1 MNHEIFNFRSFEFY
15 WNIPTFMCKRHN
27 IDFIEMTS
35 KYSILQN
42 KNDKFRGDQITILYD
57 PGFFPAILQ
66 NSSSMEYFNRNGGIP
81 QEGNLRAHLKQLE
94 DHINQLIPDED
105 FSGLAVIDFESWR
118 PIFRQN
124 FGVLQPYKNLSI
136 KNQKEKHPYMSDK
149 KVLSE
154 ARRKFEDAGKIFML
168 ESLWLSKELRP
179 KAKWGYYAFPYCFN
193 GRSTNNPEQCAAN
206 VDKENNQSVFKVVLS
221 I

>member
-1 MNHEIFNFRSFEFY
+1 MQTNNNFFSTFSSFEFY

-27 IDFIEMTS
+27 ISFREVNK

-42 KNDKFRGDQITILYD
+42 KNDHFRGDQITILYD

-66 NSSSMEYFNRNGGIP
+66 NSSSLEYIYRNGGIP
-81 QEGNLRAHLKQLE
+81 QEGNLRTHLKQLAE
-94 DHINQLIPDED
+94 HIDELIPDKN
-105 FSGLAVIDFESWR
+105 FTGLAVIDFESWR

-136 KNQKEKHPYMSDK
+136 KKQKESHPHMSDK
-149 KVLSE
+149 KVLAE
-154 ARRKFEDAGKIFML
+154 ARRKFEEAGKTFML
-168 ESLWLSKELRP
+168 ESLWLLKEIRP

-206 VDKENNQSVFKVVLS
+206 VDKENNQ
-221 I
+221 